1 MASLEPDA
9 SSLVVEAAKTLA
21 AAGVDEPTL
30 EAERLLEHVTG
41 VPFLRRRIGM
51 AQETT
56 AGEITRFRTL
66 VQQRA
71 ERIPLQHLIG
81 TAPFLHLTLQV
92 SRHVLVPRPETE
104 QLALLA
110 QKILT
115 HSPRARVADLGTGS
129 GCLALHLASMHPDAR
144 IHAFDLSPEA
154 LEIAR
159 TNATNLGLLDRV
171 SFHLQDA
178 FSPSAD
184 LTAHTP
190 FDLIVTNPPYI
201 PDAEIPSLMPE
212 VRDHDPLLA
221 LAGGPDGLAP
231 YRTLAHRAHRWLQP
245 SGCLLAEFGDGQA
258 TELARIFRT
267 PAWGHISFE
276 KDLSGRD
283 RILIV
288 RPSRFE
294 APVNPLRPDRDDVP
308 DRSHHGQ
315 FPD

>member
-1 MASLEPDA
+1 MDSHEPLPPFLLA
-9 SSLVVEAAKTLA
+9 EAARMLA
-21 AAGVDEPTL
+21 AAGIDEAAL

-41 VPFLRRRIGM
+41 VPFLRRRIGL
-51 AQETT
+51 APEPTPEALSQ
-56 AGEITRFRTL
+56 FHDL

-71 ERIPLQHLIG
+71 RRIPLQHLIG

-110 QKILT
+110 RKLVADI
-115 HSPRARVADLGTGS
+115 PNARIADLGTGS
-129 GCLALHLASMHPDAR
+129 GCLALHLASSHSNAHV
-144 IHAFDLSPEA
+144 HAFDLSPEA
-154 LEIAR
+154 LDVAR
-159 TNATNLGLLDRV
+159 TNATNLDLLDRV
-171 SFHLQDA
+171 AFHLQDA
-178 FSPSAD
+178 FGADAD
-184 LTAHTP
+184 LTAHAP
-190 FDLIVTNPPYI
+190 FDIIVTNPPYI

-212 VRDHDPLLA
+212 VRDHDPRLA

-231 YRTLAHRAHRWLQP
+231 YRTLARHAHCWLRS
-245 SGCLLAEFGDGQA
+245 SGWLLAEFGDGQA
-258 TELARIFRT
+258 PDLARLFRT
-267 PAWGHISFE
+267 KSWGHISFE

-288 RPSRFE
+288 RPSRIE
-294 APVNPLRPDRDDVP
+294 APVNPLRPDRDDAP

>member
-1 MASLEPDA
+1 MASTTTNA
-9 SSLVVEAAKTLA
+9 SSVLAEAARMLA
-21 AAGVDEPTL
+21 AAGIDETTL

-41 VPFLRRRIGM
+41 IPFLRRRIGM
-51 AQETT
+51 APEPT
-56 AGEITRFRTL
+56 AGEITRFHAL
-66 VQQRA
+66 VRQRA
-71 ERIPLQHLIG
+71 QRLPLQHLIG
-81 TAPFLHLTLQV
+81 TAPFLQLTLQV

-110 QKILT
+110 QKHLAEV
-115 HSPRARVADLGTGS
+115 PNARVADLGTGS
-129 GCLALHLASMHPDAR
+129 GCLAIHLASSRPDVSA
-144 IHAFDLSPEA
+144 HAFDLSPEA
-154 LEIAR
+154 LDMAR
-159 TNATNLGLLDRV
+159 TNATHLRLLDRV

-178 FSPSAD
+178 FSPNAD
-184 LTAHTP
+184 LSAHAP

-201 PDAEIPSLMPE
+201 PDAEIPFLMPE

-231 YRTLAHRAHRWLQP
+231 YRTLADRAHRWLRP
-245 SGCLLAEFGDGQA
+245 TCWLLAEFGDGQA
-258 TELARIFRT
+258 PELARIFRT
-267 PAWGHISFE
+267 PAWDHISFE

-288 RPSRFE
+288 RPSRIE
-294 APVNPLRPDRDDVP
+294 APVNPLRPARDDVP

>member
-1 MASLEPDA
+1 MASVQTDA
-9 SSLVVEAAKTLA
+9 SSVLAEAAQALA
-21 AAGVDEPTL
+21 AAGIDEPTL

-41 VPFLRRRIGM
+41 IPFLRRRIGM
-51 AQETT
+51 AQEPP
-56 AGEITRFRTL
+56 AGEIARFHDL
-66 VQQRA
+66 VKKRA
-71 ERIPLQHLIG
+71 QRIPLQHLLG
-81 TAPFLHLTLQV
+81 TAPFLQLTLHV

-110 QKILT
+110 QKTLVDI
-115 HSPRARVADLGTGS
+115 PRARVADLGTGS
-129 GCLALHLASMHPDAR
+129 GCLALHLASVHPNAQ

-154 LEIAR
+154 LDVAR
-159 TNATNLGLLDRV
+159 TNATHLGLLDRV
-171 SFHLQDA
+171 TFHLQDA

-184 LTAHTP
+184 LTAHAP

-231 YRTLAHRAHRWLQP
+231 YRTLAHRAYRWLQP
-245 SGCLLAEFGDGQA
+245 SGWLLAEFGDGQA
-258 TELARIFRT
+258 PELARIFQT

-288 RPSRFE
+288 RPSRIE